1 MELIPKEVWT
11 PAYDG
16 HDEIRDGA
24 WVAELTGLLDLTRW
38 PAGMRVIVRKERPH
52 PGAQLRIT
60 DVDGMRITAFAT
72 NTKTGGPG
80 TQLPDLELRQRR
92 RARCEDRIRV
102 SKDTGLMNLPLF
114 GFDQNRIWCAIVALA
129 VELTAW
135 MQMLALNGH
144 DARRW
149 EPKRLRL
156 RLFTIPATIARTGR
170 RVLLHLAAKAPW
182 ADLLDTA
189 VQRLRALTAA
199 PG

>member
-1 MELIPKEVWT
+1 M
-11 PAYDG
+11 
-16 HDEIRDGA
+16 
-24 WVAELTGLLDLTRW
+24 
-38 PAGMRVIVRKERPH
+38 
-52 PGAQLRIT
+52 
-60 DVDGMRITAFAT
+60 
-72 NTKTGGPG
+72 
-80 TQLPDLELRQRR
+80 LE
-92 RARCEDRIRV
+92 RARTPCAEQLEESGALIKIPDYFRPAF
-102 SKDTGLMNLPLF
+102 N
-114 GFDQNRIWCAIVALA
+114 QNRIYCAIVALA

-135 MQMLALNGH
+135 MQMLALNDH

-156 RLFTIPATIARTGR
+156 RVFTIPATIARTGR

>member
-1 MELIPKEVWT
+1 
-11 PAYDG
+11 
-16 HDEIRDGA
+16 
-24 WVAELTGLLDLTRW
+24 
-38 PAGMRVIVRKERPH
+38 
-52 PGAQLRIT
+52 
-60 DVDGMRITAFAT
+60 
-72 NTKTGGPG
+72 
-80 TQLPDLELRQRR
+80 
-92 RARCEDRIRV
+92 
-102 SKDTGLMNLPLF
+102 MNLPLF

-156 RLFTIPATIARTGR
+156 RLFTIPATIAHTGR

-199 PG
+199 PGGKAHPHRPDNHGTTPGHLEPAPTRDDTRATVTPPCQNQHRRRRRSHTNTQLPGDERSGLAPLEALTADKD